1 MKQETQA
8 DAKPCGEKVY
18 KMHSFSEKYNLLFIG
33 KLWNLY
39 MKMILPKH
47 IELKLIWDV
56 INIDQY
62 RCAAFV
68 RCMCVGRGSA
78 ELFPMP
84 I

>member
-18 KMHSFSEKYNLLFIG
+18 KMYSFPEKYNLVFIG
-33 KLWNLY
+33 KLGNLY

-47 IELKLIWDV
+47 IEFKFKWYV

-68 RCMCVGRGSA
+68 RCMCAGRC
-78 ELFPMP
+78 
-84 I
+84 